1 MTKVGEGLGRA
12 RGRAALI
19 ARADKRAPLVIQL
32 ARYCPMI
39 LDRPPIHRF
48 NAALA
53 RAPSCASPFAFPPSV
68 PPRPRAAVPPRW
80 LDEGRDGLR

>member
-12 RGRAALI
+12 RARAALI
-19 ARADKRAPLVIQL
+19 ARSDKRAPLVIQL

-48 NAALA
+48 NAARARA
-53 RAPSCASPFAFPPSV
+53 RAPLPPS
-68 PPRPRAAVPPRW
+68 PSARA
-80 LDEGRDGLR
+80 DEGRDGLCDDK